1 MFSAWTFNFVNK
13 IIFKYFSY
21 YILTNH
27 ILFVSLIIGA
37 NKLTSK
43 IFDKIKI
50 EVAIAVNNAIKD
62 QFVESVYKQMRNF
75 TSEWLAVYKFV
86 KHNVI
91 SSQIKRYF
99 LSDGIDAAWRRE
111 YKVVELFC
119 VCIDQLVR
127 IWIELSERAVATYW
141 HCCIK
146 DFSSFLAPPP

>member
-1 MFSAWTFNFVNK
+1 MFSARTFNFVNK

-75 TSEWLAVYKFV
+75 TSE
-86 KHNVI
+86 
-91 SSQIKRYF
+91 
-99 LSDGIDAAWRRE
+99 
-111 YKVVELFC
+111 
-119 VCIDQLVR
+119 
-127 IWIELSERAVATYW
+127 
-141 HCCIK
+141 
-146 DFSSFLAPPP
+146 